1 MSHGHSAPVSTSFL
15 SLLSL
20 FGAIFSLSLGF
31 WEVIHTASPF
41 YTAGGSEEKLVTPAV
56 EGTRNVL
63 LSCQRLGVKRVVLTS
78 STGEFSRIFE
88 DFKMIFDGFQ

>member
-1 MSHGHSAPVSTSFL
+1 M
-15 SLLSL
+15 
-20 FGAIFSLSLGF
+20 
-31 WEVIHTASPF
+31 IHTASPF

-78 STGEFSRIFE
+78 STGETQGIFVDFSTIFI
-88 DFKMIFDGFQ
+88 DFSSFFHVFFHVFPCFFHCFSMDLE